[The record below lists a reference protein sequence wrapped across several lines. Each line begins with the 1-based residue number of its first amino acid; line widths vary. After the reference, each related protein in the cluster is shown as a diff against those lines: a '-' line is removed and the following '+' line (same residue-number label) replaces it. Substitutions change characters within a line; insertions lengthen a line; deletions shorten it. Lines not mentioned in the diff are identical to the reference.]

1 MGWDLNG
8 QTLNVYGA
16 LNAEWE
22 TAADAINAAASSSY
36 LYIQKGGKV
45 ALTNANINLSNTSR
59 NDVYVYDGGV
69 LEMTGGSLYAG
80 RYITVNG
87 GGTMTLNGTTV
98 KQYVTNSGT
107 INLEDVT
114 TTNYI
119 VGGGMVNARNSKI
132 GGSLEVTGKSVL
144 ENVTCLRLNVD
155 SDSDVTT
162 QGQGV
167 TMTGEMAFLLMN
179 FSGSVE
185 KLLNSISWT
194 STAENAYVG
203 IHNSLNDVTLS
214 ALPDT
219 LSGGYKSHSSV
230 TINSGKTV
238 TLEEGVCLQM
248 QGNHLYV
255 SGTLVAENEAVADAI
270 TGLTTS
276 SPYLY
281 INNKGKV
288 QLKNA
293 NVTGLYRVRL
303 YSGGTLEMEGGTLD
317 SRDYLYLESGS
328 TATLD
333 GVTVKDYIN
342 NYGTLTMTD
351 CSISSSISGS
361 GTLTLENVESTS
373 YISSSGVV
381 TAKNVNISSY
391 LAAYGNS
398 TLEDVSCAR
407 LNVDSATDITTAGTG
422 VTITGTEV
430 IRLVGFK
437 GNVQEMLD
445 SFDWTATNEGEKYIG
460 VNGDIYTSTLTVLPD
475 MFVGGYKAT
484 GSITVKEDNTVTL
497 EEGACLQMQ
506 GNYLYVSGTLVAEN
520 EAVADAITGL
530 TTSSPYLYINDKGKV
545 QLKNANVTGMY
556 RVYLYSGGTLEM
568 EGGTLDSR
576 SYMEIA
582 SGAMATLD
590 GVTVKDN
597 INNYGTLTMSDCSI
611 SGSIY
616 GSGTLTMENVE
627 STSYISSRGKL
638 TAKKVNVSSYLSAF
652 GNSTLEDVSCARLD
666 VDSATDITTAGAG
679 VTISGTEVIRLVSFK
694 GNVQEMLDS
703 FDWTATNEGEKYIGV
718 SDNIYTSTLT
728 VLPDMFVGGYKAT
741 GSITVKED
749 NTVTLEEGA
758 CLQMQ
763 GNYLYVSGTLVAEN
777 EAVADAI
784 TGLTTSS
791 PYLYINDKGKVQLKN
806 ANVTGMYRV
815 YLYSGGTLE
824 MKGGTLDT
832 RSYLQIRE
840 GSTATLDGVTVK
852 DYIYNY
858 GTLSLSN
865 STVNNTVYV
874 YSGSSAS
881 ITGCAI
887 NGTLQISMGS
897 TSTTI
902 TGNDFS
908 KTTLKLTDTGNLNTI
923 DLSGNYWGTTDIN
936 EIISRIS
943 GYDAEKVIINDWLA
957 VDPTTSF
964 VYVGN
969 SLPQDMLG
977 QGVSTVDIYLSHEI
991 DESTVDLNSVQLMDV
1006 AGNLVE
1012 LTSLSV
1018 EGKTIT
1024 IGFEALQQAGVYR
1037 LVLSEDIKNVVGD
1050 ALLQQEGQEWQDN
1063 WRVVLSAPKVS
1074 HIEPGGDFTGTLSEI
1089 VVYFTEVVDI
1099 ATLKNAITVTA
1110 PNGSR
1115 INATKVESIGGTAC
1129 KVYLPEQTNFGR
1141 YTVTVSN
1148 AVTNIAGNRLN
1159 QDGDATYGEQED
1171 GYAGSF
1177 AITDVDLT
1185 LTSLVVDS
1193 IGVPG
1198 DNLVVSWTGENATG
1212 YALFGTWSDGV
1223 YLSTDTVW
1231 DINDIHLGTVIHD
1244 GGLAEGETYSGS
1256 YTCTLP
1262 GVSNGQYYIL
1272 VRSDINGQEV
1282 VNKESYEWVQNLE
1295 ASPISINN
1303 RYLIYGD
1310 AQSGRVYSQDKWD
1323 YYIISG
1329 GSSTV
1334 TRLYFEGLR
1343 SSDLIDVYVSYGES
1357 ATVEGHDV
1365 YQQVSAGNSTVLLTG
1380 DYAYQDVSIMVR
1392 QKGNRDVTYSLKAEK
1407 VSVEITTVSAQS
1419 LNVAG
1424 ECIFDIYGYNFSSD
1438 MEVCF
1443 YDESGKEYAPASV
1456 ELLSTGRLRVQF
1468 EKETLPTGVLGV
1480 RVSDG
1485 ECEDSYENAVTMVN
1499 QSGGKLLVDTTLPSV
1514 LGYHMISNMELRFAN
1529 IGYEAIS
1536 SPLVLFSISQNGEN
1550 NAFLTTDS
1558 DKVSN
1563 GFWTSTSPDGFSSSI
1578 SFLVGNGSLTPITSI
1593 ESDYKIREEITTGL
1607 VVGTGIRD
1615 EQVVSQMIS
1624 YTGWKQPWD
1633 FSYPDFQYE
1642 ISIIDADN
1650 AAEIDWNGVTEGC
1663 IGNRD
1668 LENNLS
1674 VSLQESMGATW
1685 GEFVQALNK
1694 TSQYLDTNGADV
1706 SKLTMDDLVGYKIDQ
1721 QLGVLS
1727 PFKTLS
1733 VSTDIAVQTTGLS
1746 LSVDRVYYG
1755 DVLSRTQ
1762 KSVFGYGWTHNWD
1775 ITLSVESSGDVALN
1789 VANMTIRFQPSY
1801 QGGYICSAGDAY
1813 SLKKNKNGTYF
1824 LTVGKGDGDV
1834 VYNFS
1839 SSGVLQKATDVN
1851 RNSISCSYDSAGR
1864 LTKLTHSNGEWI
1876 AYEYNGSGYVS
1887 QLTASNG
1894 ASTQYLYKDGNLTS
1908 VADML
1913 GDTLTYRYHSSQ
1925 EHALTGISDKNNQ
1938 AVGYEYNKNGLVT
1951 SQYEE
1956 ARENKG
1962 VMSTVG
1968 MRRVSSVTYNA
1979 DGSVTIKDAHGAS
1992 STYHYDTNGRVIK
2005 AVDVYGNVLRYRY
2018 NDDGVLQWQMD
2029 QAGNIT
2035 SYSYNA
2041 DRQLMASTNALGN
2054 TTRYSYTASGQTSS
2068 ITDANGNSMLYKYD
2082 GNGQC
2087 TSITYADGSVES
2099 WTYDSVGNVSSW
2111 TSRAGNTITMT
2122 YDRKGNLLTKT
2133 VKDETSRFT
2142 YNEFGHLLSSTD
2154 SGGTTVYSYD
2164 ERYRLTLVEHPDGH
2178 SVSYT
2183 YDSHDRVASMTDDS
2197 GNVSVYAYN
2206 MWGDLLSV
2214 TDGSGNMLISYEYDG
2229 GSRLIKTINGNGT
2242 YNTYSYT
2249 LSGAADSVVHYSAD
2263 GEITAFYRYT
2273 YDKVGLRT
2281 SMATHEGIWTYGYDK
2296 IGQLIKADFA
2306 PAVGSDITEQH
2317 IIYEYDAVG
2326 NRTRTVVNGKETLY
2340 TNNELNQ
2347 TVSAGDAQY
2356 EYDADGNLIRKADAE
2371 GITTYEW
2378 SAEGKLLRMTNP
2390 NGDVYEYSYNAG
2402 GERVSTVLNGKA
2414 TTYVYDGTSNNNVL
2428 AEYDADGKLQNS
2440 YRYGNT
2446 LIGYED
2452 AMNGN
2457 YWYQGDALGSVTGI
2471 TDASGNLV
2479 ATYTYDPYG
2488 NSLNSTGSLVNP
2500 YQWLGLWGLSSDESG
2515 LTHMRARYYDE
2526 ETGTFISADPIG
2538 VSGGINL
2545 YAYCMNN
2552 SLSLVDP
2559 SGTISFDAVSNG
2571 LGLGAH
2577 AIIGIGGAGQIIEGE
2592 KSGMSVTGDFL
2603 LGIGLDMLASDEA
2616 AQKALDLM
2624 GVGAGYLFDS
2634 GTSPLSKALGANLLV
2649 GYAAARIYGLYSAWK
2664 DLGHDFTTLCL
2675 DGRSIDYHDL
2685 SGLGSAVG
2693 HIVDWGLT
2701 GLLEGYTWLKN
2712 GGRTRE
2718 EVLEELRKKLADDLK
2733 KIGDEQKICLPGS
2746 SAGSS
2751 DPNDLI
2757 GVKGYGEQNFISGG
2771 QNLAF
2776 MLRFENEETAT
2787 APARWIRL
2795 NTTFDEGYDLDTFTL
2810 NSLYLAGNI
2819 INVAAGQD
2827 SFNQIVTMN
2836 FEGKE
2841 VTVDIRINL
2850 DHETRELKAE
2860 FMAVDP
2866 LSGTMLQD
2874 MMTGML
2880 YPNDD
2885 SGRGDGYITYSIST
2899 KDDLPTGTTVAN
2911 VADIYFD
2918 FNDVIPTPEVNY
2930 TIDSGAPQSCLLGA
2944 EDQETGGELLLTWDG
2959 TDETGGS
2966 GVNSWYIYLSENG
2979 GDFALWN
2986 SFAAETTSAVFT
2998 GRDDTEYGFYIVA
3011 VDNVGNVESGK
3022 GTVEVTATP
3031 TTADVTPPAVVET
3044 VRVLV
3049 SATQVAII
3057 WQGVAD
3063 AATYT
3068 IRYALTPD
3076 FSDAQTI
3083 SGLTSPI
3090 YTIDDVPA
3098 EGNIYVLVSASDV
3111 AGNTSEWSSVVSA
3124 NLDVTPPAVV
3134 QGVQAITGESGVA
3147 VSWNVV
3153 EDAASYTLEYAT
3165 KPDFSDAKSV
3175 TGITGASYALTA
3187 LPGTGTLY
3195 VRVASADAAG
3205 NVSAWSAV
3213 AESALDITAPGAVQG
3228 LEVMAHGTSARLSW
3242 DAVSDASGI
3251 AGYRIEYAVD
3261 GDFTKAQSMQ
3271 VNSTEATF
3279 YTLLAGAAYQWRV
3292 AAVDGAGNVGEWS
3305 VGEAFR
3311 TGTAEPEDD
3320 SPAESREIEM
3330 SVPSGG
3336 ESHSTTRVNGWV
3348 GFDDPADYY
3357 CFTAKGEGAYAIS
3370 LDAAVL
3376 GTQVYLSV
3384 GILDDKGNFA
3394 AEKKLLV
3401 APGSA
3406 AAALGGIALESGE
3419 KCYIRVESYDK
3430 GLGRYNG
3437 EYSLSVEAEVA
3448 DSAWVTDNNSPDK
3461 ATMLNPGG
3469 AADAALSGWVGMGD
3483 AVDYYCFELTKPA
3496 ELSLVLG
3503 ELDAAVKVKLL
3514 REERDGGVS
3523 QVMSRSVKASRGL
3536 DHTLSL
3542 TSGTYFVE
3550 VASYDNGAG
3559 RYNTTY
3565 ALELEKEEEN
3575 GETKRFTLANT

>member
-1 MGWDLNG
+1 
-8 QTLNVYGA
+8 
-16 LNAEWE
+16 
-22 TAADAINAAASSSY
+22 
-36 LYIQKGGKV
+36 
-45 ALTNANINLSNTSR
+45 
-59 NDVYVYDGGV
+59 
-69 LEMTGGSLYAG
+69 
-80 RYITVNG
+80 
-87 GGTMTLNGTTV
+87 
-98 KQYVTNSGT
+98 
-107 INLEDVT
+107 
-114 TTNYI
+114 
-119 VGGGMVNARNSKI
+119 
-132 GGSLEVTGKSVL
+132 
-144 ENVTCLRLNVD
+144 
-155 SDSDVTT
+155 
-162 QGQGV
+162 
-167 TMTGEMAFLLMN
+167 
-179 FSGSVE
+179 
-185 KLLNSISWT
+185 
-194 STAENAYVG
+194 
-203 IHNSLNDVTLS
+203 
-214 ALPDT
+214 
-219 LSGGYKSHSSV
+219 
-230 TINSGKTV
+230 
-238 TLEEGVCLQM
+238 
-248 QGNHLYV
+248 
-255 SGTLVAENEAVADAI
+255 
-270 TGLTTS
+270 
-276 SPYLY
+276 
-281 INNKGKV
+281 
-288 QLKNA
+288 
-293 NVTGLYRVRL
+293 
-303 YSGGTLEMEGGTLD
+303 MEGGTLD
-317 SRDYLYLESGS
+317 TRNYLSIQSGAS
-328 TATLD
+328 ATLN
-333 GVTVKDYIN
+333 GVTVNDYIDN
-342 NYGTLTMTD
+342 AGTLTMTD
-351 CSISSSISGS
+351 SSISSYITGG
-361 GTLTLENVESTS
+361 GTLTLENVECAS
-373 YISSSGVV
+373 YISSSGKLNAKDV
-381 TAKNVNISSY
+381 TVSSY
-391 LAAYGNS
+391 LA
-398 TLEDVSCAR
+398 
-407 LNVDSATDITTAGTG
+407 
-422 VTITGTEV
+422 
-430 IRLVGFK
+430 
-437 GNVQEMLD
+437 
-445 SFDWTATNEGEKYIG
+445 
-460 VNGDIYTSTLTVLPD
+460 
-475 MFVGGYKAT
+475 
-484 GSITVKEDNTVTL
+484 
-497 EEGACLQMQ
+497 
-506 GNYLYVSGTLVAEN
+506 
-520 EAVADAITGL
+520 
-530 TTSSPYLYINDKGKV
+530 
-545 QLKNANVTGMY
+545 
-556 RVYLYSGGTLEM
+556 
-568 EGGTLDSR
+568 
-576 SYMEIA
+576 
-582 SGAMATLD
+582 
-590 GVTVKDN
+590 
-597 INNYGTLTMSDCSI
+597 
-611 SGSIY
+611 
-616 GSGTLTMENVE
+616 
-627 STSYISSRGKL
+627 
-638 TAKKVNVSSYLSAF
+638 AF
-652 GNSTLEDVSCARLD
+652 GNSTLEDVSCSTLH
-666 VDSATDITTAGAG
+666 VDSVSDITTVGTG
-679 VTISGTEVIRLVSFK
+679 VTIRGTEVFRLRGFR
-694 GNVQEMLDS
+694 GNVQEMLES

-718 SDNIYTSTLT
+718 SGNVYTSTLT
-728 VLPDMFVGGYKAT
+728 SLSESFAGGYKSS
-741 GSITVKED
+741 GNVSIASG
-749 NTVTLEEGA
+749 NTVTLEEGV

-763 GNYLYVSGTLVAEN
+763 SDHDLNVYGTLVAEN
-777 EAVADAI
+777 EEVADAI
-784 TGLTTSS
+784 IGGSS
-791 PYLYINDKGKVQLKN
+791 SSAYLYIRDGGKLQLKN
-806 ANVTGMYRV
+806 ANVRNGY
-815 YLYSGGTLE
+815 YLYIYKGGTLE
-824 MKGGTLDT
+824 MEGGTLDT
-832 RSYLQIRE
+832 RNYLSIQS
-840 GSTATLDGVTVK
+840 GASATLDGVTVK

-865 STVNNTVYV
+865 STVNNSVYV
-874 YSGSSAS
+874 YSGSTAS

-887 NGTLQISMGS
+887 NGTLEISMGS

-957 VDPTTSF
+957 VNPTTSF

-1550 NAFLTTDS
+1550 NAFLTTDA

-1775 ITLSVESSGDVALN
+1775 ISLSVESSGDVALN

-1876 AYEYNGSGYVS
+1876 AYEYNGNGYVS

-2347 TVSAGDAQY
+2347 TVSAGDVQY

-2515 LTHMRARYYDE
+2515 LIHMRARYYDE
-2526 ETGTFISADPIG
+2526 NAGTFISADPIG
-2538 VSGGINL
+2538 VSGGSNL
-2545 YAYCMNN
+2545 YAYCFNN
-2552 SLSLVDP
+2552 SVSLVDYNGKEVLNHLYSR
-2559 SGTISFDAVSNG
+2559 SGDIVQAGVEKAVGGIAGKVLGGTAAVVVG
-2571 LGLGAH
+2571 LGKTVYEVSTHQREVSWEDSYSLATSAVDKLLVAAPNPYT
-2577 AIIGIGGAGQIIEGE
+2577 AIAALVSDGIYAGVKWGNGE
-2592 KSGMSVTGDFL
+2592 TLDYKDLSL
-2603 LGIGLDMLASDEA
+2603 LGYVGGLAGEGVAA
-2616 AQKALDLM
+2616 AQNYVIPWISNEMDRGFSIILD
-2624 GVGAGYLFDS
+2624 A
-2634 GTSPLSKALGANLLV
+2634 
-2649 GYAAARIYGLYSAWK
+2649 
-2664 DLGHDFTTLCL
+2664 
-2675 DGRSIDYHDL
+2675 
-2685 SGLGSAVG
+2685 
-2693 HIVDWGLT
+2693 
-2701 GLLEGYTWLKN
+2701 YTWLKN

-2874 MMTGML
+2874 IMTGML

-2899 KDDLPTGTTVAN
+2899 KDDLPTGTTVGN

-2930 TIDSGAPQSCLLGA
+2930 TIDSGAPQSCMLEAQDKGS
-2944 EDQETGGELLLTWDG
+2944 GGELLLTWEG
-2959 TDETGGS
+2959 ADETGGT
-2966 GVNSWYIYLSENG
+2966 GVNSWYIYMSENG
-2979 GDFALWN
+2979 GNFVLWN

-3147 VSWNVV
+3147 VSWDAVEDAASYTLEYATKADFSDAKSVTGITGTSYALTDVPGTGTLYVRVAAADTAGNVSDWSASAQTGLDITAPVVTLNEPEVKKIADGRISVTFSWTCSEPAVYVLTVDGKEYSVRGATRYTLELADGEHVYSVKATDAAGLTGTAEGSFAMDATAPAVVQGVQVITGESGVAVSWNVV

-3213 AESALDITAPGAVQG
+3213 AESALDITAPGAVPG

-3292 AAVDGAGNVGEWS
+3292 AAVDGAGNVGEWT

-3311 TGTAEPEDD
+3311 TGAAEPEDD
-3320 SPAESREIEM
+3320 STAESREIEM

-3336 ESHSTTRVNGWV
+3336 ESHSTTRVKGWV

-3357 CFTAKGEGAYAIS
+3357 CFTAKGEGAYAIN

-3384 GILDDKGNFA
+3384 GTLDDKGNFA

-3461 ATMLNPGG
+3461 ATMLKPGG

-3503 ELDAAVKVKLL
+3503 ELDAVVKVKLL

-3565 ALELEKEEEN
+3565 ALELEKEEAN
-3575 GETKRFTLANT
+3575 GETKRFTLANA